1 MGYKAWGVMVE
12 GIGVTSA
19 LGATVWAGGALL
31 ADTSLVVVLGQ
42 TSFVRAEVG
51 LAAPQLSA
59 TELDPLTGA
68 VRAGAT
74 QLRLSAK
81 PLVTAAFLSQAR
93 ARRPTSALGAAATA
107 ADTVLTLTPAPP
119 LGAPL
124 FIGEEVVFVDSSA
137 GGDDYNVS
145 RGCGGTLAS
154 AHEAG
159 TNAYAQP
166 TYWAGRAVWL
176 VELFLT
182 PERAIASSR
191 VVWRGVL
198 TEAPSTTQST
208 GQVTLRAESI
218 LGTLRR
224 ARVNRDPIPHSGVE
238 RALAP
243 YRGTLGVQVFGELVE
258 DGELLL
264 RTGVRKQVAWLAAG
278 RWKAMQIGE
287 SVVLTRTGVTYTGFP
302 VLGSPQFEEGEQ
314 PIPAPYWEL
323 AVFSEALDALIFAAT
338 GDEGVTPTLSCAYP
352 YHPLTIAAALLAAS
366 PDPDTEDPLA
376 YDVLAPQMSLGVPW
390 LLGFSAWDALIART
404 AHLKVGPLVLAWN
417 GSREEVWTL
426 VTEQLLPAYGFA
438 LSSTAAGELVP
449 IEIGLV
455 DLEQYA
461 DAPLVE
467 PLPEVWEWTPA
478 AFGALDQIIAEI
490 GALPWREGR
499 RVVVSGGGVRSESAG
514 RATRILDPSSIEV
527 RWPTIPAAAAEQV
540 GATQLA
546 ARLVWRYDGLP
557 VVTAALPASEVWEL
571 GQIIR
576 LEKPDGLL
584 SSILFD
590 ELGARVDD
598 LWDTA
603 TLVAQIVSLR
613 PDIERGRYEVRL
625 LLTNYSYGRIAK
637 WRAPGAR
644 IAAVIGGGVY
654 TVSGLTSDFAEGD
667 VSDAPTLTVGDEVT
681 LVDSAL
687 GHRATSTVTA
697 ISDPGG
703 GGAWSVTVSPNFSP
717 AGVAGNWIIAGDSD
731 RYDNTAVVGGEPYP
745 YVWMTDDVTLDRP
758 GSTTS
763 EPDEYS

>member
-1 MGYKAWGVMVE
+1 M
-12 GIGVTSA
+12 
-19 LGATVWAGGALL
+19 
-31 ADTSLVVVLGQ
+31 
-42 TSFVRAEVG
+42 
-51 LAAPQLSA
+51 
-59 TELDPLTGA
+59 
-68 VRAGAT
+68 
-74 QLRLSAK
+74 
-81 PLVTAAFLSQAR
+81 
-93 ARRPTSALGAAATA
+93 
-107 ADTVLTLTPAPP
+107 
-119 LGAPL
+119 
-124 FIGEEVVFVDSSA
+124 
-137 GGDDYNVS
+137 
-145 RGCGGTLAS
+145 
-154 AHEAG
+154 
-159 TNAYAQP
+159 
-166 TYWAGRAVWL
+166 
-176 VELFLT
+176 
-182 PERAIASSR
+182 
-191 VVWRGVL
+191 
-198 TEAPSTTQST
+198 
-208 GQVTLRAESI
+208 
-218 LGTLRR
+218 
-224 ARVNRDPIPHSGVE
+224 
-238 RALAP
+238 
-243 YRGTLGVQVFGELVE
+243 
-258 DGELLL
+258 
-264 RTGVRKQVAWLAAG
+264 RKQVAWLAAG
-278 RWKAMQIGE
+278 RWKAMQLGQ
-287 SVVLTRTGVTYTGFP
+287 SVVLTRAGVTYDGFP
-302 VLGSPQFEEGEQ
+302 VLGSPQFEEGER
-314 PIPAPYWEL
+314 PIPEPYWEL
-323 AVFSEALDALIFAAT
+323 AVFSEALDALIFDAT

-352 YHPLTIAAALLAAS
+352 YHPLTIAAAILASS
-366 PDPDTEDPLA
+366 PDQDTEDPLV

-390 LLGFSAWDALIART
+390 LLGFDAWDQLIART

-417 GSREEVWTL
+417 GRREEVWEL

-499 RVVVSGGGVRSESAG
+499 RVVVSGEGVRSESTG
-514 RATRILDPSSIEV
+514 RATRILNPSSIEV
-527 RWPTIPAAAAEQV
+527 RWPTIPAAAAEQI

-571 GQIIR
+571 GQVIR
-576 LEKPDGLL
+576 LQKPDGLL
-584 SSILFD
+584 TAILFD
-590 ELGARVDD
+590 EDGARVDD

-613 PDIERGRYEVRL
+613 PDIERGRCEVRL
-625 LLTNYSYGRIAK
+625 LLTNYSYGRLAK

-717 AGVAGNWIIAGDSD
+717 AGAAGNWIVAGDSD
-731 RYDNTAVVGGEPYP
+731 RYENTAVVGGEPYP
-745 YVWMTDDVTLDRP
+745 YVWMTDDATLDRP